1 MLKFV
6 EIDPAQPHEFTSI
19 ASPIGDLTVVAAGE
33 VLTGLYMTDQA
44 LPFTPAHEWSRAKA
58 AGKAAREQ
66 LDAYFDGGL
75 TEFDLELSV
84 TGTAFQESVW
94 RELAHIPYARTIS
107 YGELAESVGKPGA
120 SRAVGTANGRNRISV
135 IIPCHRVIA
144 AGGKLGGYGGGLER
158 KQQLLDLEA
167 RTAGLV
173 LS

>member
-6 EIDPAQPHEFTSI
+6 DIDPAQPHDYTT
-19 ASPIGDLTVVAAGE
+19 APSPIGDLTMVAVGE
-33 VLTGLYMTDQA
+33 VVTGLYMADQR
-44 LPFTPAHEWSRAKA
+44 LPFTPGYDCAREDSTGR
-58 AGKAAREQ
+58 AARAQ
-66 LDAYFDGGL
+66 LEAFFAGEL

-84 TGTAFQESVW
+84 SGTAFQQAVW
-94 RELAHIPYARTIS
+94 QELAHIPYAQTIS

-158 KQQLLDLEA
+158 KQFLLDLES
-167 RTAGLV
+167 RTAGLQ
-173 LS
+173 LN